1 MTLDDTRP
9 LLIQGEQKIHALL
22 FLEAEKTFFSALPIA
37 RCPYLEQHASLSF
50 GDMNVKCVH
59 CAAFHWLDERLKE
72 STTSAP
78 LFSRCCH
85 RGKVHLDNLPHP
97 PQRLLSLFT
106 DQTSKSREFR
116 EHIWGYNS
124 ALAFTSFTAKE
135 QDVNSGGRG
144 PWVWKSG
151 HTIYH
156 RVANVLPQAERNP
169 TYAELYFYDPD
180 DALAYRMDNNE
191 HLQRDTM
198 NDLQN
203 MLLETNRYKK
213 LYQHSIAILQN
224 MPSVDLQICIV
235 ADLSTDLRQY
245 NAPNVDEIAV
255 ILPGEQSQA
264 VDPRDIILHQREGGL
279 RFIHDHHHAY
289 APLHYVLLFPYGSAG
304 WTYGMLLQKNTDN
317 TPHDN
322 EHGDHGRNDKSI
334 SQVQF
339 YCYWLHTQENE
350 FPIIQ
355 SGGHLF

>member
-1 MTLDDTRP
+1 
-9 LLIQGEQKIHALL
+9 
-22 FLEAEKTFFSALPIA
+22 
-37 RCPYLEQHASLSF
+37 
-50 GDMNVKCVH
+50 
-59 CAAFHWLDERLKE
+59 
-72 STTSAP
+72 
-78 LFSRCCH
+78 
-85 RGKVHLDNLPHP
+85 
-97 PQRLLSLFT
+97 
-106 DQTSKSREFR
+106 
-116 EHIWGYNS
+116 
-124 ALAFTSFTAKE
+124 
-135 QDVNSGGRG
+135 
-144 PWVWKSG
+144 
-151 HTIYH
+151 
-156 RVANVLPQAERNP
+156 
-169 TYAELYFYDPD
+169 
-180 DALAYRMDNNE
+180 MDNNE

-289 APLHYVLLFPYGSAG
+289 APLHYVLLFPYSSAG

-322 EHGDHGRNDKSI
+322 EHRDHGRNDKSI

-339 YCYWLHTQENE
+339 YCY
-350 FPIIQ
+350 
-355 SGGHLF
+355 